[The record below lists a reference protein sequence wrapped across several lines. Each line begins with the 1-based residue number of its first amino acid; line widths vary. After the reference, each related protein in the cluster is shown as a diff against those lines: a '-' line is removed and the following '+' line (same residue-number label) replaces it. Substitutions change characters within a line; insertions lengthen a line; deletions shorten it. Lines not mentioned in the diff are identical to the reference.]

1 MQLNPFE
8 RLLSLKEDKPYVFNP
23 ANFDKFIEEN
33 RIHQTEA
40 YQCAIDKTIGQIIC
54 PCGTGKTR
62 IQACI
67 HLNHMIK
74 NHMAGEIGKYL
85 VASHRLLLNLQLID
99 PLITLAIKCGILF
112 DILFVGS
119 GRQSFDHY
127 YRKFRNIGFTPN
139 VCRSLATTDSSKIEE
154 FCKEAEELNRNVI
167 IVSTYH
173 SIDQLNSIGT
183 INIATC
189 DEAHN
194 TTEKRFNENISVI
207 KNNIESLYFFTAT
220 RKVKGQDGGMNDEP
234 FYGPILY
241 DADPA
246 TMLEEG
252 EIVQP
257 RIHIIDSD
265 NENDITKITNNTM
278 LVKNVI
284 EAFDKHRDY
293 VKNPS
298 YLEDLK
304 DKKSLINFNS
314 ILEPKL
320 LISFNSIDEMINI
333 YLSNSLQEY
342 CEKNNIKRFA
352 ISSESIFLNDKE
364 VSKQDFFKALNSLE
378 DIDRAIIC
386 NVDILTEG
394 IDLPTITGVM
404 PMRNMS
410 LIKLFQLLG
419 RSLRLH
425 KNDRDNLYNNTFL
438 PSDKKRYLKPFGWLI
453 IPRHLATID
462 HWKEMEKS
470 IKMVWQE
477 YKSPVEEMII
487 QEQYVNAD
495 KDSLSSMLPNIF
507 GSSKE
512 FDLNHHPYDIVANI
526 KGDQLSQAIADD
538 PFKEMERFLNEY

>member
-1 MQLNPFE
+1 MQLNPYE
-8 RLLSLKEDKPYVFNP
+8 RLSSLKEDKPYVFNL
-23 ANFDKFIEEN
+23 ANFDNFKEEN
-33 RIHQTEA
+33 RAHQTEA
-40 YQCAIDKTIGQIIC
+40 YESALSSNIGQIIC

-67 HLNHMIK
+67 IISDMIAK
-74 NHMAGEIGKYL
+74 FNINKFGKYL
-85 VASHRLLLNLQLID
+85 IASHRLALNLQLID
-99 PLITLAIKCGILF
+99 PLIILAIKCGIPF

-119 GRQSFDHY
+119 GRQSFDNY
-127 YRKFRNIGFTPN
+127 YRKFKNIGFTPN
-139 VCRSLATTDSSKIEE
+139 VCRSLATTDSFKIEE
-154 FCKEAEELNRNVI
+154 FCKEAEEFHRNVI

-173 SIDQLNSIGT
+173 SIDRLNSIGT

-194 TTEKRFNENISVI
+194 TTEKRFNENIDVI

-220 RKVKGQDGGMNDEP
+220 RKVKGQDGGMNDES
-234 FYGPILY
+234 FYGSILY
-241 DADPA
+241 DADPT
-246 TMLEEG
+246 TMLERG

-293 VKNPS
+293 VKKPS
-298 YLEDLK
+298 YIENPQ
-304 DKKSLINFNS
+304 DKNSLINFSS

-333 YLSNSLQEY
+333 YLSSSLQEY

-352 ISSESIFLNDKE
+352 ISSESIFINDKE

-438 PSDKKRYLKPFGWLI
+438 PSDKKRYVKPFGWLI

-462 HWKEMEKS
+462 HWKEMEES
-470 IKMVWQE
+470 LKMVWQE

-487 QEQYVNAD
+487 QERYVNAD
-495 KDSLSSMLPNIF
+495 KDSLSSMLPNTF

-526 KGDQLSQAIADD
+526 KGDQLAQAIADD
-538 PFKEMERFLNEY
+538 PFKEIERFLNEY